1 MSDTSE
7 LARRDFLAGAMALGA
22 PGAAL
27 AAPARTSVAEERLH
41 GRRALVIR
49 NGRMRLG
56 VLPGGGFIAEASLV
70 SSDPAKSVN
79 PMRVPHYPTIDPF
92 TYDQGRHG
100 DLYGTG
106 MQRRLMSGYM
116 GHFTC
121 FPHFAASSPAEF
133 AARLADESAQL
144 MASFNA
150 NK

>member
-41 GRRALVIR
+41 GRRALIIR

-92 TYDQGRHG
+92 TYDQGRHRI
-100 DLYGTG
+100 
-106 MQRRLMSGYM
+106 RRRAHVVPASGAPTDVRS
-116 GHFTC
+116 GLGR
-121 FPHFAASSPAEF
+121 PRWSRSVVPV
-133 AARLADESAQL
+133 
-144 MASFNA
+144 
-150 NK
+150 